1 MSHENR
7 KANSQSSRA
16 QSSVTPLIGHSED
29 ADNKLDSEEDL
40 NGGGHAQAD
49 ARLQLGKKIKTH
61 SSKDV
66 SLWRR

>member
-16 QSSVTPLIGHSED
+16 QASVTSLICHSED
-29 ADNKLDSEEDL
+29 ADNKLEGEEDL

-49 ARLQLGKKIKTH
+49 ARLQLGQKIKNN

-66 SLWRR
+66 SLGRN